1 MTDSALT
8 RKEPWLRYA
17 CAVSTATRLR
27 SYSYEEYLRTLEA
40 SQIKLEYLEGEIYAM
55 AGGTPA
61 HAQLG
66 ARVLA
71 LLQRTIAS
79 GCTVYSSDLKVLVEH
94 SDLATFPDA
103 SVVRGPLQTSGRDR
117 NATTNPTLLVE
128 VTSPSTENYDRTEK
142 LRSYK
147 QLASLQ
153 AVLLVSH
160 RARRITIVERTETG
174 WADRDVR
181 GGEVVVLGSPAVRF
195 SVDELY
201 DGVELAS

>member
-1 MTDSALT
+1 M
-8 RKEPWLRYA
+8 
-17 CAVSTATRLR
+17 STATRLR
-27 SYSYEEYLRTLEA
+27 SYSYEEYLNALEA
-40 SQIKLEYLEGEIYAM
+40 SHIKLEYVEGSIYAM

-71 LLQRTIAS
+71 ILQRGLAT

-103 SVVRGPLQTSGRDR
+103 SVVYGPLQTSPRDR

-142 LRSYK
+142 LRSY
-147 QLASLQ
+147 QHLASLQ
-153 AVLLVSH
+153 VVLLVSH
-160 RARRITIVERTETG
+160 RARRITIVERSESGWTE
-174 WADRDVR
+174 RDAR
-181 GGEVVVLGSPAVRF
+181 GGEQVVVRAPAVRF

-201 DGVELAS
+201 DGVELSS